1 MAWDSKASRRRQS
14 SAASGTRSLAIQ
26 ARNQARQAIQA
37 KSPHVAD
44 PFLRDFLV
52 PSFDAAAYLNATLPP
67 LQTPGQPSSST
78 PRPNQQQQQA
88 AVSLAEVSMQAQNNL
103 NQLNAHTTRLTNT
116 LTQLTDE
123 ILRSGGRLA
132 YEVELLRGE
141 TLSLAET
148 LTEGL
153 ENDISKFVV
162 PGTIPTTAAE
172 TQTVTT
178 TTSGHSRRLSLIGA
192 QQQQQVEQSNSSSE
206 PPPPPPPPNSAAPP
220 DPPYITQL
228 RTLALV
234 RSRLESVIKTFGEAM
249 EFVFP
254 PSEVSVTSGFLSVSA
269 PDVDNQTHSTE
280 EKGQQVLKS
289 LREEIGRLLDNK
301 EDPIKGVDDA
311 VKRIEQLKD
320 LSQVWKGTAEE
331 RGRAQFVEG
340 LARLVEDRH
349 RELVEVA
356 ERQQQQQQQQQG
368 RTRVVGFPD
377 RGSGNGNGE
386 GEGGGGESSKGYAGL
401 ISQLQKLRSG
411 I

>member
-1 MAWDSKASRRRQS
+1 MAWDSKSSRRRQS

-26 ARNQARQAIQA
+26 ARNQARQAVQA

-44 PFLRDFLV
+44 PFLRDFWV

-67 LQTPGQPSSST
+67 LQTPGSGQQQPSK
-78 PRPNQQQQQA
+78 QGAAAAGAA
-88 AVSLAEVSMQAQNNL
+88 AVPLADLSMTAQNNL
-103 NQLNAHTTRLTNT
+103 SQLNAHTTRLANT

-141 TLSLAET
+141 TLGLAET

-153 ENDISKFVV
+153 QSDIEKFVT
-162 PGTIPTTAAE
+162 PGAIPAAAAE
-172 TQTVTT
+172 TQTVI
-178 TTSGHSRRLSLIGA
+178 TTSGGHARRLSLIGGIP
-192 QQQQQVEQSNSSSE
+192 Q
-206 PPPPPPPPNSAAPP
+206 PPPAATEPSSAPEPASTAPP

-228 RTLALV
+228 RTLTLV
-234 RSRLESVIKTFGEAM
+234 RSRLESVIKTFGDAM

-254 PSEVSVTSGFLSVSA
+254 PSELSLSSGFLSVSA

-289 LREEIGRLLDNK
+289 LREEIARLLENK
-301 EDPIKGVDDA
+301 EDPIRGVDDA
-311 VKRIEQLKD
+311 VKRIEELKE
-320 LSQVWKGTAEE
+320 LSEVWKGTAEE
-331 RGRAQFVEG
+331 RGRAKFVES
-340 LARLVEDRH
+340 LAKLVEDRH
-349 RELVEVA
+349 RELVELA
-356 ERQQQQQQQQQG
+356 ERERQQGG
-368 RTRVVGFPD
+368 RQTGSESRYGIGSAN
-377 RGSGNGNGE
+377 GSGNGNGE
-386 GEGGGGESSKGYAGL
+386 SGEATGESSKGYAGL